1 MLLESFAKVIGN
13 PLYIAAIILA
23 SLGLACA
30 LIAKKVTKVVR
41 KTEEVKPDDKL
52 LLMLKLAGL
61 GLILAGFVLLAVGGF
76 SALS

>member
-1 MLLESFAKVIGN
+1 MLLESFSSVISN
-13 PLYIAAIILA
+13 PLYIVAIIFA

-52 LLMLKLAGL
+52 LLYLKLAGL
-61 GLILAGFVLLAVGGF
+61 GLILFGFILLVVGG
-76 SALS
+76 AIKM